1 VAPTADARRRR
12 IGIVALVAV
21 IVLFVVELVA
31 LSLGWFDVAAACVAI
46 FFVGWFVMRAAMKRQ
61 DAE

>member
-12 IGIVALVAV
+12 IGILALAGVV
-21 IVLFVVELVA
+21 VLFVVELVA

-46 FFVGWFVMRAAMKRQ
+46 FFVGWFVMRAMMKRE
-61 DAE
+61 DGE